1 MAVLVTLVLFCM
13 AARGAAD
20 SLRGAPEG
28 NATARQ
34 LSTPQGR
41 CCVRPDCDGG
51 SCEVCHISQTDAY
64 CLESQFNCEEHCE
77 GKWCPEP
84 APTQCNAGGDIDVD
98 EVCAAYC
105 QGEYCYTSGG
115 HAVQHGTSEQC
126 WQCQCDNRSPEPM
139 GDKFFTYVSLVSGCS
154 SAYVD
159 QDCVRSNNWQ
169 GCYCWRLQGP

>member
-1 MAVLVTLVLFCM
+1 M
-13 AARGAAD
+13 G
-20 SLRGAPEG
+20 
-28 NATARQ
+28 
-34 LSTPQGR
+34 
-41 CCVRPDCDGG
+41 
-51 SCEVCHISQTDAY
+51 
-64 CLESQFNCEEHCE
+64 
-77 GKWCPEP
+77 WCPEP

-159 QDCVRSNNWQ
+159 QDCVRRNNWQ
-169 GCYCWRLQGP
+169 GCYCRANLWQCWIRRCRAPMVTAFSVEFLVAHTFGFCEFRIRACTGFAAFSSCLQRQPPGQGA